1 MADIWV
7 GKDEAEGIPVPPR
20 KDVAPPPHWR
30 LEAVAATEVANA
42 RRGEVTSPARAIWTR
57 PPVIA
62 SRSVRAPSTSRT
74 AAPSSENA
82 VRSPSIASRDAAPA
96 APAAA

>member
-1 MADIWV
+1 MA
-7 GKDEAEGIPVPPR
+7 G
-20 KDVAPPPHWR
+20 
-30 LEAVAATEVANA
+30 LEAVAATDVANA
-42 RRGEVTSPARAIWTR
+42 RRGEATSPARASAGR
-57 PPVIA
+57 VRIA

-82 VRSPSIASRDAAPA
+82 VRSPSIASSDAAPA